1 MVEQAISESAI
12 HLAPGL
18 LLPAAEAAVVL
29 DLDQAEAQAEAWL
42 VLTARPVRVQEA
54 WVVLSLMEDWAE
66 LTMVKEL
73 QAPPVTGELEAPEA
87 MAHSTAVAVEAAD
100 TTAAAAEAR
109 TKIPVALMP
118 VAVVAVPH
126 TPTQD

>member
-1 MVEQAISESAI
+1 
-12 HLAPGL
+12 
-18 LLPAAEAAVVL
+18 
-29 DLDQAEAQAEAWL
+29 
-42 VLTARPVRVQEA
+42 
-54 WVVLSLMEDWAE
+54 
-66 LTMVKEL
+66 
-73 QAPPVTGELEAPEA
+73 

-126 TPTQD
+126 TPTQG